1 MSLIGWSVM
10 AASAGSQNHPSVY
23 PCKTGQSWWI
33 VEWWMF
39 MVVPFSEG
47 WLPWILNTA
56 ILGSI
61 NSIHFITV
69 YTIHWG
75 YILCTFFHIHIHY
88 FTHIL
93 YMYLLILY
101 MHTFTHV
108 LLIYFILV
116 LYTYYIYY
124 TNSMFTYTLNSRNY
138 YTHFLQ
144 CLRSIVTLQLL
155 CILYKHYQFLCT

>member
-1 MSLIGWSVM
+1 MNVYGGSIFFLKADSLE
-10 AASAGSQNHPSVY
+10 Y
-23 PCKTGQSWWI
+23 
-33 VEWWMF
+33 
-39 MVVPFSEG
+39 
-47 WLPWILNTA
+47 WILQYCNTGILEYWNTG

-124 TNSMFTYTLNSRNY
+124 TNSMFTYTLNSCNY